1 MPQPE
6 SRKTRRPY
14 PIRLAPEELAQIRLQ
29 ADVAGMPIGTY
40 IRRRALGR
48 RLPATVSPRQQYVLR
63 QQHITELQRLGAGL
77 VRLFVESGEE
87 HGPMDRAAVAAALTE
102 IRLAARRIEQSAPE

>member
-29 ADVAGMPIGTY
+29 ADVAGVPIGTY
-40 IRRRALGR
+40 IRHRALGR
-48 RLPATVSPRQQYVLR
+48 RLPAAVNPRQLYRLR
-63 QQHITELQRLGAGL
+63 QQQIAALQRLGAEL
-77 VRLFVESGEE
+77 VRLLVESGEE
-87 HGPMDRAAVAAALTE
+87 HGPMDRAAVAAALAE
-102 IRLAARRIEQSAPE
+102 IRLAAHRIERSPA